1 MEPSK
6 PKVAVVGVFQN
17 GKSTLVNCLLDG
29 FVAPTGIGLPT
40 THLPTTYSYGEFN
53 SAVLTRPDGSAKRIR
68 LEEFFEYYQQGRLG
82 EFAAATVTCWRPIL
96 RDIDLIDTPG
106 FDADNSDTARALAGI
121 DAADLAVFVCTN
133 KGLGDVERCAL
144 QKIDGAGKP
153 HCVVVNCND
162 WQQPDPGGELNGK
175 ILSEILG
182 EYSRKEWKPIDIWP
196 CNLAWFW
203 EASGHLDRE
212 IRLRKSHTNAN
223 EANLIENAEGLREGI
238 MRYWGKR
245 GGVLDPAE
253 RIERSRFLDVRRGVQ
268 ECRWKS
274 LTITG
279 PAVRR
284 TVSESLEIWSRQL
297 RDGIESAKTVI
308 AK

>member
-1 MEPSK
+1 MELSK

-40 THLPTTYSYGEFN
+40 THLPTAYSYGEFS
-53 SAVLTRPDGSAKRIR
+53 SAVLTRPDGSTERIG
-68 LEEFFEYYQQGRLG
+68 LEDFFEYYQEGRLG

-106 FDADNSDTARALAGI
+106 LDADNSDTARALTGI
-121 DAADLAVFVCTN
+121 DAADFAVLVCAD
-133 KGLGDVERCAL
+133 KGLGDVERDAL
-144 QKIDGAGKP
+144 RKIDRAGKP
-153 HCVVVNCND
+153 HCLVINCKD
-162 WQQPDPGGELNGK
+162 SQRQDPGHGSNGGTLAQ
-175 ILSEILG
+175 IRAAVSEMGL
-182 EYSRKEWKPIDIWP
+182 KPIDMWL

-212 IRLRKSHTNAN
+212 IRLRRSHTNAN
-223 EANLIENAEGLREGI
+223 QTDLIEHAEGLREGI
-238 MRYWGKR
+238 VRFWDKR
-245 GGVLDPAE
+245 GGVPDPAE

-268 ECRWKS
+268 ECFWKS